1 MGQTEVIERLITP
14 TLRGEGYALVRVRL
28 SGARRTTLQV
38 MAERLDGEAMTVD
51 DCANISRV
59 LSALLDV
66 EDPVSGSYDL
76 EVSSPGLDRPLI
88 KKEDFTRYAG
98 FEVEVRTNAL
108 LSGTRRFCGR
118 LVGVMG
124 TTVGVDLN
132 DSGGVIQIP
141 FVEICEAKLVM
152 AEDLVAVPRKR
163 DR

>member
-1 MGQTEVIERLITP
+1 MGQAEVIETLIAP

-76 EVSSPGLDRPLI
+76 EVSSPG
-88 KKEDFTRYAG
+88 
-98 FEVEVRTNAL
+98 
-108 LSGTRRFCGR
+108 
-118 LVGVMG
+118 
-124 TTVGVDLN
+124 
-132 DSGGVIQIP
+132 
-141 FVEICEAKLVM
+141 
-152 AEDLVAVPRKR
+152 
-163 DR
+163 